1 MAVIASAGL
10 LFEFE
15 NSRLPIFL
23 VTISIFFTFAK
34 YQNHTRTQFRFSI
47 KLDIGGQ
54 YGHDAKE
61 MYRILKNTGKCL
73 LVDIVCPVF
82 NTVREKITRKIES
95 NLSKRTGKIIGR
107 QSVWNIR
114 YTADFNWQ

>member
-1 MAVIASAGL
+1 MVTN
-10 LFEFE
+10 F
-15 NSRLPIFL
+15 SRYYFNFL
-23 VTISIFFTFAK
+23 HFAK
-34 YQNHTRTQFRFSI
+34 YQNHTGTQFANRFSI

-61 MYRILKNTGKCL
+61 MYRILKNMGKCL

-95 NLSKRTGKIIGR
+95 NLSKRTGKMIGG

-114 YTADFNWQ
+114 YTAVFNWQ